1 MMEMIRELLSLVSEI
16 KEIKAGLM
24 LIRQTRVERFKE
36 SWIDGQDVLMALN
49 ISQRTLQSLRDNGT
63 LRFSR
68 INGKFYYKISDL
80 EVLLENNYSGNP
92 KNSDNNATK

>member
-1 MMEMIRELLSLVSEI
+1 MMEMIQELLSLVSEI

-92 KNSDNNATK
+92 KNSDDNATK

>member
-1 MMEMIRELLSLVSEI
+1 MMEMIQELLSLVSEI

-24 LIRQTRVERFKE
+24 LIRQTLVERFKE

-80 EVLLENNYSGNP
+80 EMLLENNYSGNP